1 MAKFRIEKRHWKIS
15 DSHQYYKYSVQIK
28 TFWGWRYLSYLSTLD
43 KFITEKYETASPYTS
58 FTSRL
63 ECIELINQYNGK
75 GLDKKSTYEYL
86 K

>member
-1 MAKFRIEKRHWKIS
+1 MAKFRIEKKQWKIS
-15 DSHQYYKYSVQIK
+15 DNHQFYKYSVQIK

-43 KFITEKYETASPYTS
+43 GFITDKYESLSPYTS

-63 ECIELINQYNGK
+63 ECIELINRYNGT
-75 GLDKKSTYEYL
+75 GIDKKPTYEYL